1 MRIPPSVIVMSLLCA
16 VPFGLA
22 IKDATKSHDK
32 LSAYDDDD
40 DEYSPRRSRD
50 FDDDSSDYAAQSAEL
65 EKVRAEERAR
75 EVALTSKR
83 RKLAPQLVGSD
94 PASLGSL
101 FAGVKLGAS
110 AGAFQPE
117 PVRQAI
123 ADASE
128 VLTVHWDVD
137 ASELNGVTATLR
149 GDEDGCSELASAVR
163 AWGSKTGNGWE
174 NATTHQRA
182 TFDEYECSISFE
194 RFADLEHW
202 LDRTDTAVLPIAMIG
217 QPVAKLRARVA
228 AHLDDDNE
236 DSLSWHD
243 VGFAGG
249 KGPTRLT
256 AGIENGKVVSIS
268 GELPDNADLL
278 PIIERVSKLSGVKGK
293 HNEDEQTTTWK
304 GGKFQAVMYENIPSL
319 VIGKHL

>member
-1 MRIPPSVIVMSLLCA
+1 MRIPPSVIVMSLLTA
-16 VPFGLA
+16 VPFAFA
-22 IKDATKSHDK
+22 IKDAAKSHDK

-40 DEYSPRRSRD
+40 DDEYRPHRVRD
-50 FDDDSSDYAAQSAEL
+50 YDDSSDDYAAQRAEM
-65 EKVRAEERAR
+65 EKMRAEERER
-75 EVALTSKR
+75 EIKLTSQR
-83 RKLAPQLVGSD
+83 RRLARQLVGTE
-94 PASLGSL
+94 PASLGAFFSGL
-101 FAGVKLGAS
+101 KLGAS
-110 AGAFQPE
+110 AGAFQSDE
-117 PVRQAI
+117 LRAKI

-128 VLTVHWDVD
+128 VLGVHWDVD
-137 ASELNGVTATLR
+137 ASELNGLTVTLK
-149 GDEDGCSELASAVR
+149 GDENGCSELASAVR
-163 AWGSKTGNGWE
+163 TWGSGNRWE
-174 NATTHQRA
+174 NAATHQRA

-202 LDRTDTAVLPIAMIG
+202 VDRTDTAVLPISMVG

-228 AHLDDDNE
+228 AHLDDEAE

-243 VGFAGG
+243 IGFSGG

-268 GELPDNADLL
+268 GELPDNADML
-278 PIIERVSKLSGVKGK
+278 PIIERISKLSGVKGK